1 MSAASAPDALPEAEL
16 LELLRSWAPQQRW
29 YPAKGRDAVLELLG
43 VVPLEAPAGA
53 AGGPADCSLHV
64 VAVRTDE
71 GAAVVQVPLAVR
83 PAPRE
88 DAPDASLVGR
98 LADGHA
104 VYDGPADPTCV
115 AALLALMAGGTTTA
129 GAPDGGAVT
138 ASTDGGAVTAGTD
151 GGAGAAST
159 AGGTGAASTTVT
171 AAGAAGA
178 TGTLA
183 PGASLDPSATS
194 RVLGGEQS
202 NTSVV
207 VGADGPE
214 PAILKVFRVLSPG
227 ENPDVVVAAALWGAG
242 VPQVARPLGWVTGAW
257 TDADGTPVTGHLA
270 VVSEFLTGAQ
280 DAWREACRAVED
292 GTSFAEGARTLGRAT
307 AEVHRAL
314 ADAFGRTPVTEEGR
328 GALVEGLRERVR
340 WALRSAPALA
350 PHRAAL
356 EAHAASLADLPP
368 AEELPPLQRVHGD
381 YHLGQV
387 LSVPGRG
394 WVVLD
399 FEGEPLRPL
408 SERVRPDVAVRDV
421 VGMLRSLDYAGA
433 HVAAGRRDEALAAR
447 AAAWTAEAVDAF
459 LAGVA
464 EVDDDPRAAPGTA
477 LSRALLLDK
486 ALYEV
491 VYETQQRPQWL
502 PVPLGAV
509 ERLLGEAPTDSPE
522 ETAVDDTTSPAG
534 ATGAPQTASRRPV
547 DGGALDAVAHG
558 AHPFPHDVLG
568 PHPHDG
574 AVTVRVRRPFAERVA
589 VTTAAGRTELE
600 HEHDGVWAGVLPV
613 AEVPDYRVES
623 TWPGGGTDVS
633 DDPYRFWP
641 TLGEVDLHLI
651 GEGRH
656 EQLWTVLGARVLH
669 YPSELGDVT
678 GTSFS
683 VWAPH
688 ARGVRVVGGF
698 NHWDGRSH
706 AMRSLG
712 SSGVWELFVPGV
724 RGGEVYKLEIQ
735 GQDGVWRQK
744 ADPMARQTEVP
755 PATGSVVAESSYT
768 WSDDAWLAER
778 AARDPHSGPMSV
790 YEVHLGSWR
799 QGLSYTE
806 LAEQLVG
813 HVTALGFTHVELLP
827 VAEHPFG
834 GSWGYQVTSYY
845 APTSRFGSP
854 DEFRHL
860 VDALHAA
867 GIGVIVDWVPGHF
880 PKDEFALARFDGE
893 PLYEHP
899 DPRKGEH
906 VEWGT
911 LVPDYGRPE
920 VRNFF
925 VANAVYWLEE
935 FHVDGLRVDAVASM
949 LYLDY
954 SRTEWVPNRHGGR
967 EHLEAIEMLQEFNA
981 VAYRRVPGIVTIAEE
996 STAWPGVTRPTDA
1009 GGLGFGLK
1017 WNMGWMHDSLDYV
1030 GEDPMHRVHHH
1041 HKLTFSLVYAFSEQ
1055 YVLPISHD
1063 EVVYGKGSLLRK
1075 MPGDRWQQ
1083 LANVRAYLAFMWA
1096 HPGKQ
1101 LLFMGSEFAQ
1111 DAEWGES
1118 RSLDW
1123 WHLDDPGHLGV
1134 QKLVTE
1140 LNALYRAHPQLW
1152 ERDFD
1157 GSGFEWLDAD
1167 DAGRNTVSFVR
1178 RDAAGR
1184 PLVAVVNFAGQ
1195 PHEGYRVALPQG
1207 GAWRQVLSTDDVE
1220 FGGSGVTNT
1229 GPVRAEDVTWNGRP
1243 ASAELRVPPLGA
1255 VWLVPDDESER
1266 LAVDA
1271 TGSTSSAS
1279 S

>member
-1 MSAASAPDALPEAEL
+1 MSAGTAPDERVPQDEL
-16 LELLRSWAPQQRW
+16 LELLRAWMPGQRW
-29 YPAKGRDAVLELLG
+29 YPAKGRRADLELLG
-43 VVPLEAPAGA
+43 SVDLPTAPGA
-53 AGGPADCSLHV
+53 DGVACALHV
-64 VAVRTDE
+64 LAVRTED
-71 GAAVVQVPLAVR
+71 GPAVVQVPLAVR

-88 DAPDASLVGR
+88 GAEAALVGV
-98 LADGHA
+98 LADGRA
-104 VYDGPADPTCV
+104 VYDGPADPDLV
-115 AALLALMAGGTTTA
+115 AALLGLVATGG
-129 GAPDGGAVT
+129 
-138 ASTDGGAVTAGTD
+138 
-151 GGAGAAST
+151 
-159 AGGTGAASTTVT
+159 T
-171 AAGAAGA
+171 AAGDAPARAAGR
-178 TGTLA
+178 LA
-183 PGASLDPSATS
+183 PGASLDPAAAS

-207 VGADGPE
+207 LGAGTPD

-227 ENPDVVVAAALWGAG
+227 ENPDVVVATALWVAG
-242 VPQVARPLGWVTGAW
+242 CEQVARPLGWVSGSW
-257 TDADGTPVTGHLA
+257 TDADGTPATGHLA

-292 GTSFAEGARTLGRAT
+292 GTSFAEGARSLGRAT

-314 ADAFGRTPVTEEGR
+314 AGSFGRTPVTAAAR
-328 GALVEGLRERVR
+328 DDLVEGLRERVR

-350 PHRAAL
+350 AHREVL
-356 EAHAASLADLPP
+356 EAHAASLGDLPP

-387 LSVPGRG
+387 LAVPERG

-421 VGMLRSLDYAGA
+421 VGMVRSLDYAGA
-433 HVAAGRRDEALAAR
+433 HVVAGRQDEALAER
-447 AAAWTAEAVDAF
+447 AAAWTAEATEAF
-459 LAGVA
+459 LSGYA
-464 EVDDDPRAAPGTA
+464 EVDDDPRARPGTA
-477 LSRALLLDK
+477 LHRALLLDK

-509 ERLLGEAPTDSPE
+509 ERLLARTPSPSPE
-522 ETAVDDTTSPAG
+522 ETPVDDSTPADPGTSPAPTGDAPASAG
-534 ATGAPQTASRRPV
+534 AARHPV
-547 DGGALDAVAHG
+547 PGDVLDAVAHG
-558 AHPFPHDVLG
+558 AHAFPHDALG

-574 AVTVRVRRPFAERVA
+574 GVTVRVRRPLAERV
-589 VTTAAGRTELE
+589 VVVTAAGRTELE
-600 HEHDGVWAGVLPV
+600 HEHDGVWAGVLPTS
-613 AEVPDYRVES
+613 EVPDYRVET
-623 TWPGGGTDVS
+623 TWPGGASDTA

-656 EQLWTVLGARVLH
+656 EQLWTVLGARVLR
-669 YPSELGDVT
+669 YPGELGDVT
-678 GTSFS
+678 GTAFS

-712 SSGVWELFVPGV
+712 STGVWELFVPGV
-724 RGGEVYKLEIQ
+724 VSGEVYKLEIQ

-744 ADPMARQTEVP
+744 ADPMARATEVP
-755 PATGSVVAESSYT
+755 PATGSVVTESRYA
-768 WSDDAWLAER
+768 WGDQAWLERR
-778 AARDPHSGPMSV
+778 AARDPHSGPMST

-806 LAEQLVG
+806 LAEQLVS
-813 HVTALGFTHVELLP
+813 HVQALGFTHVELLP

-893 PLYEHP
+893 ALYEHP

-954 SRTEWVPNRHGGR
+954 SRESGQWVPNRHGGR

-981 VAYRRVPGIVTIAEE
+981 VCYRRVPGIVTIAEE

-1111 DAEWGES
+1111 DQEWGEG

-1123 WHLDDPGHLGV
+1123 WHLDDPGHRGV
-1134 QKLVTE
+1134 QQLVTD
-1140 LNALYRAHPQLW
+1140 LNALYVAHPQLW

-1167 DAGRNTVSFVR
+1167 DAGRNAVSFVR

-1207 GAWRQVLSTDDVE
+1207 GAWRQVLSTDDTAY
-1220 FGGSGVTNT
+1220 GGSGVTNT
-1229 GPVRAEDVTWNGRP
+1229 GPLQAEDVPWSGRD
-1243 ASAELRVPPLGA
+1243 ASVALRVPPLGA
-1255 VWLVPDDESER
+1255 VWLVPDDEDER
-1266 LAVDA
+1266 LAA
-1271 TGSTSSAS
+1271 GGAAGS
-1279 S
+1279 

>member
-1 MSAASAPDALPEAEL
+1 MSAHPARDAAGRTAPSLPEGL
-16 LELLRSWAPQQRW
+16 LALLDGWMPRQRW
-29 YPAKGRDAVLELLG
+29 YPAKG
-43 VVPLEAPAGA
+43 AGA
-53 AGGPADCSLHV
+53 AALDVLAVVPVPAAVPGRTAARPGAGVEVLV
-64 VAVRTDE
+64 VVLAVRTEDDV
-71 GAAVVQVPLAVR
+71 AVVQVPLALR
-83 PAPRE
+83 PA
-88 DAPDASLVGR
+88 DAPGDDASRVGV
-98 LADGHA
+98 LPDGRA
-104 VYDGPADPTCV
+104 VHDGPGDADAV
-115 AALLALMAGGTTTA
+115 AALLALVAGG
-129 GAPDGGAVT
+129 G
-138 ASTDGGAVTAGTD
+138 
-151 GGAGAAST
+151 
-159 AGGTGAASTTVT
+159 T
-171 AAGAAGA
+171 AAGEGGRADGR
-178 TGTLA
+178 LA
-183 PGASLDPSATS
+183 PGAAVDAAATS

-207 VGADGPE
+207 VGLGTDAPS
-214 PAILKVFRVLSPG
+214 ILKVFRVLSPG
-227 ENPDVVVAAALWGAG
+227 ENPDVVVATALWVAG
-242 VPQVARPLGWVTGAW
+242 CEQVARPLGWVSGSWA
-257 TDADGTPVTGHLA
+257 DADGTPATGHLA
-270 VVSEFLTGAQ
+270 VLSEFLTGAQ
-280 DAWREACRAVED
+280 DAWREAGRAVEE
-292 GTSFAEGARTLGRAT
+292 GESFADGARSLGRAT

-314 ADAFGRTPVTEEGR
+314 AGSFGRTPVTAEGR
-328 GALVEGLRERVR
+328 TALVDGLAERVR

-356 EAHAASLADLPP
+356 EEHVASLSDLPAP
-368 AEELPPLQRVHGD
+368 DRLPPLQRVHGD

-408 SERVRPDVAVRDV
+408 AERVRPDVAVRDV
-421 VGMLRSLDYAGA
+421 VGMVRSLDYAGA
-433 HVAAGRRDEALAAR
+433 HVVAERAGADGTTSPGDEALARR
-447 AAAWTAEAVDAF
+447 AAAWTAEATEAF
-459 LAGVA
+459 LAGYA
-464 EVDDDPRAAPGTA
+464 EVDDDPRTAPGTA
-477 LSRALLLDK
+477 LHRALLLDK

-491 VYETQQRPQWL
+491 VYETRSRPHWL

-509 ERLLGEAPTDSPE
+509 ERLLGTTPQAEGARGGAAAADAAGTTAPPATTTPAQEIPVDASTTPASPG
-522 ETAVDDTTSPAG
+522 PAAG
-534 ATGAPQTASRRPV
+534 HEPARAPV
-547 DGGALDAVAHG
+547 DGGALDAAAHG
-558 AHPFPHDVLG
+558 AYPFPHDVLG

-574 AVTVRVRRPFAERVA
+574 GVTVRVRRPLAERVEL
-589 VTTAAGRTELE
+589 VLEGDRRVPLE
-600 HEHDGVWAGVLPV
+600 HEHDGVWVGVVPG
-613 AEVPDYRVES
+613 ADVPDYRVET
-623 TWPGGGTDVS
+623 TWSGGVVDRA

-641 TLGEVDLHLI
+641 TLGEVDLHLVA
-651 GEGRH
+651 EGRH
-656 EQLWTVLGARVLH
+656 EQLWTALGARVLRF
-669 YPSELGDVT
+669 PSALGDVT

-706 AMRSLG
+706 ALRSLG

-724 RGGEVYKLEIQ
+724 GDGEVYKLEIQ
-735 GQDGVWRQK
+735 GQDGTWRQK
-744 ADPMARQTEVP
+744 ADPMARLAEVP
-755 PATGSVVAESSYT
+755 PATGSVVTESTYT
-768 WSDDAWLAER
+768 WGDDAWLERR
-778 AARDPHSGPMSV
+778 AATDPHSGPMSV

-867 GIGVIVDWVPGHF
+867 GIGVILDWVPGHF

-893 PLYEHP
+893 PLYEYP

-906 VEWGT
+906 PEWGT
-911 LVPDYGRPE
+911 LVPDYGRPQ
-920 VRNFF
+920 VRNFL

-935 FHVDGLRVDAVASM
+935 FHLDGIRVDAVASM

-954 SRTEWVPNRHGGR
+954 SRAEGQWVPNRYGGR
-967 EHLEAIEMLQEFNA
+967 EHLEAIELLQEFNA
-981 VAYRRVPGIVTIAEE
+981 VVYRRVPGIVTIAEE
-996 STAWPGVTRPTDA
+996 STAWPGVTRPTDG

-1017 WNMGWMHDSLDYV
+1017 WNMGWMHDTLDYV

-1063 EVVYGKGSLLRK
+1063 EVVHGKGSLLGK

-1083 LANVRAYLAFMWA
+1083 LAGVRAYLAYMWS

-1101 LLFMGSEFAQ
+1101 LLFMGQEFAQ
-1111 DAEWGES
+1111 EREWAEA

-1123 WHLDDPGHLGV
+1123 WLQDDPGHLGV
-1134 QKLVTE
+1134 QRLVSD
-1140 LNALYRAHPQLW
+1140 LNALYREHPQLW

-1157 GSGFEWLDAD
+1157 GAGFEWLDAD
-1167 DAGRNTVSFVR
+1167 DGAGNTVSFVR

-1184 PLVAVVNFAGQ
+1184 PLVAVVNFAGL
-1195 PHEGYRVALPQG
+1195 PHEDYRVALPQG
-1207 GAWRQVLSTDDVE
+1207 GTWRQLVSTDDVAY
-1220 FGGSGVTNT
+1220 GGSGVTNT
-1229 GPVRAEDVTWNGRP
+1229 GPVVAEDVPWHGRP
-1243 ASAELRVPPLGA
+1243 ASVALRVPPLGA
-1255 VWLVPDDESER
+1255 LWLVPEGLDDAAAAAGVE
-1266 LAVDA
+1266 VD
-1271 TGSTSSAS
+1271 G
-1279 S
+1279 

>member
-1 MSAASAPDALPEAEL
+1 MSAVSPLGADVLD
-16 LELLRSWAPQQRW
+16 LLRAWMPAQRW
-29 YPAKGRDAVLELLG
+29 YPAKGRRADLEPLAA
-43 VVPLEAPAGA
+43 VPLPTAGDGTECA
-53 AGGPADCSLHV
+53 LHV
-64 VAVRTDE
+64 LAVRTDD

-83 PAPRE
+83 PARRE
-88 DAPDASLVGR
+88 GADAALVGV
-98 LADGHA
+98 LADGRA
-104 VYDGPADPTCV
+104 VYDGPADPDLV
-115 AALLALMAGGTTTA
+115 AALLALVAG
-129 GAPDGGAVT
+129 DAVT
-138 ASTDGGAVTAGTD
+138 TGPAPAGEEPP
-151 GGAGAAST
+151 
-159 AGGTGAASTTVT
+159 
-171 AAGAAGA
+171 GAAGH
-178 TGTLA
+178 LA
-183 PGASLDPSATS
+183 PGASLDPAAAS

-207 VGADGPE
+207 LGAGTPD

-227 ENPDVVVAAALWGAG
+227 ENPDVVVATALWAAG
-242 VPQVARPLGWVTGAW
+242 CEQVARPLGWVSGAW
-257 TDADGTPVTGHLA
+257 NDADGAPVTGHLA
-270 VVSEFLTGAQ
+270 VVSEFLAGAQ

-292 GTSFAEGARTLGRAT
+292 GTSFAEGARSLGRAT

-314 ADAFGRTPVTEEGR
+314 AGAFGRTPVTDGAREE
-328 GALVEGLRERVR
+328 LVEGLRDRVR

-350 PHRAAL
+350 PHREVL
-356 EAHAASLADLPP
+356 EAHAVSLGDLPP

-387 LSVPGRG
+387 LAVPGRG

-433 HVAAGRRDEALAAR
+433 HVVAGRQDEALAAR
-447 AAAWTAEAVDAF
+447 AAAWTAEATEAF
-459 LAGVA
+459 LAGCA
-464 EVDDDPRAAPGTA
+464 EVDDDPRARPGTA
-477 LSRALLLDK
+477 LHRALLLDK

-509 ERLLGEAPTDSPE
+509 ERLLERSPSTSPE
-522 ETAVDDTTSPAG
+522 EIPVDASPPAAPGGATSSPGPAG
-534 ATGAPQTASRRPV
+534 PAADRSPSRHPV
-547 DGGALDAVAHG
+547 PGDVLDAVAHG
-558 AHPFPHDVLG
+558 AHAFPHDVLG

-574 AVTVRVRRPFAERVA
+574 GVTVRVRRPLAERV
-589 VTTAAGRTELE
+589 VVLTGAGRTELE

-613 AEVPDYRVES
+613 AEVPDYRVET
-623 TWPGGGTDVS
+623 TWPGGATDTA

-656 EQLWTVLGARVLH
+656 EQLWTVLGARVLR
-669 YPSELGDVT
+669 YPGELGEVV
-678 GTSFS
+678 GTAFS

-706 AMRSLG
+706 ALRSLG
-712 SSGVWELFVPGV
+712 STGVWELLVPGV
-724 RGGEVYKLEIQ
+724 VAGEVYKLEIQ

-744 ADPMARQTEVP
+744 ADPMARLAEVP
-755 PATGSVVAESSYT
+755 PATGSVVTESTY
-768 WSDDAWLAER
+768 AWGDQEWLEQR

-813 HVTALGFTHVELLP
+813 HVRALGFTHVELLP

-893 PLYEHP
+893 ALYEHP

-935 FHVDGLRVDAVASM
+935 FHIDGLRVDAVASM

-981 VAYRRVPGIVTIAEE
+981 VCYRRVPGIVTIAEE

-1030 GEDPMHRVHHH
+1030 SEDPMHRVHHH

-1083 LANVRAYLAFMWA
+1083 LANVRAYLAFMWS

-1111 DAEWGES
+1111 DQEWGES

-1134 QKLVTE
+1134 QRLVTD
-1140 LNALYRAHPQLW
+1140 LNSLYAAHPQLW

-1157 GSGFEWLDAD
+1157 GSGFAWLDAD

-1184 PLVAVVNFAGQ
+1184 PLVVVVNFAGQ
-1195 PHEGYRVALPQG
+1195 PHEDHRVALPQG
-1207 GAWRQVLSTDDVE
+1207 GTWRQVLSTDETVY
-1220 FGGSGVTNT
+1220 GGSGVTNT
-1229 GPVRAEDVTWNGRP
+1229 GPVQAEDAPWNGRP
-1243 ASAELRVPPLGA
+1243 TSAVLRVPPLGA
-1255 VWLVPDDESER
+1255 VWLVPDDEDER
-1266 LAVDA
+1266 LAVDGA
-1271 TGSTSSAS
+1271 ARR
-1279 S
+1279 

>member
-1 MSAASAPDALPEAEL
+1 MSPAARDRGPVDGGPADVDPQELRGLLDAWMPA
-16 LELLRSWAPQQRW
+16 QRW
-29 YPAKGRDAVLELLG
+29 YPAKGAAAEHELLG
-43 VVPLEAPAGA
+43 SVDLPAPAGSSTR
-53 AGGPADCSLHV
+53 CTVHL
-64 VAVRTDE
+64 VAVRTVE
-71 GAAVVQVPLAVR
+71 ETTLTQVPLAVR
-83 PAPRE
+83 PPR
-88 DAPDASLVGR
+88 DDAAGAAPDPSLVGV
-98 LADGHA
+98 LADGRGVH
-104 VYDGPADPTCV
+104 DGTADPDLV
-115 AALLALMAGGTTTA
+115 AALLRLMDEGGSVQ
-129 GAPDGGAVT
+129 GGA
-138 ASTDGGAVTAGTD
+138 
-151 GGAGAAST
+151 
-159 AGGTGAASTTVT
+159 T
-171 AAGAAGA
+171 AARGH
-178 TGTLA
+178 LA
-183 PGASLDPSATS
+183 PGARLDPSAGS
-194 RVLGGEQS
+194 KVLGGEQS

-207 VGADGPE
+207 IGAGGDAPS
-214 PAILKVFRVLSPG
+214 ILKVFRVLSPG
-227 ENPDVVVAAALWGAG
+227 ENPDVVVAAALWAAG
-242 VPQVARPLGWVTGAW
+242 CEQVAQPLGWVEGAW
-257 TDADGTPVTGHLA
+257 TTPDGAAVSGHLA

-292 GTSFAEGARTLGRAT
+292 GESFAGGARSLGRAT
-307 AEVHRAL
+307 ALVHRAL
-314 ADAFGRTPVTEEGR
+314 AESFGQTPVTQDGR
-328 GALVEGLRERVR
+328 EQLVRGLADRVR
-340 WALRSAPALA
+340 WALASAPALA
-350 PHRAAL
+350 PYADAL
-356 EAHAASLADLPP
+356 EQHVGSLEELPAAAD
-368 AEELPPLQRVHGD
+368 LPPLQRVHGD

-408 SERVRPDVAVRDV
+408 AERVRPDVAVRDV
-421 VGMLRSLDYAGA
+421 VGMVRSLDYAGA
-433 HVAAGRRDEALAAR
+433 HVSAGRGDAALTAR
-447 AAAWTAEAVDAF
+447 AEAWTAEATRA
-459 LAGVA
+459 LLEGYA
-464 EVDDDPRAAPGTA
+464 EVDDDPRHGPGSP
-477 LSRALLLDK
+477 LHRALLLDK

-491 VYETQQRPQWL
+491 VYETRQRPQWL

-509 ERLLGEAPTDSPE
+509 ERLLGAAPAHPPVDDPAPRPE
-522 ETAVDDTTSPAG
+522 ETPVDQTAAAPAG
-534 ATGAPQTASRRPV
+534 RGAADGARAPGRAPV
-547 DGGALDAVAHG
+547 DPGLLDAAAHG
-558 AHPFPHDVLG
+558 ATPFPHDALG

-574 AVTVRVRRPFAERVA
+574 GVTVRVRRPLAERVVV
-589 VTTAAGRTELE
+589 VTADGSVEAE
-600 HEHDGVWAGVLPV
+600 HEHDGVWVAVLPV
-613 AEVPDYRVES
+613 ADVPDYRVET
-623 TWPGGGTDVS
+623 TWSGGTTDTA

-656 EQLWTVLGARVLH
+656 EQLWTALGARVLR
-669 YPSELGDVT
+669 YPGGAMGDVT
-678 GTSFS
+678 GTAFG

-712 SSGVWELFVPGV
+712 GSGVWELFVPGV
-724 RGGEVYKLEIQ
+724 GDGEVYKLEIQ

-744 ADPMARQTEVP
+744 ADPMARLAEVP
-755 PATGSVVAESSYT
+755 PATGSVVTESSYA
-768 WSDDAWLAER
+768 WGDAAWLRER

-867 GIGVIVDWVPGHF
+867 GVGVILDWVPGHF

-893 PLYEHP
+893 PLYEYP

-906 VEWGT
+906 PEWGT

-920 VRNFF
+920 VRNFL

-935 FHVDGLRVDAVASM
+935 FHIDGIRVDAVASM

-954 SRTEWVPNRHGGR
+954 SREQGQWVPNRYGGR
-967 EHLEAIEMLQEFNA
+967 EHLEAIELLQEFNA
-981 VAYRRVPGIVTIAEE
+981 VSYRRVPGIVTIAEE

-1041 HKLTFSLVYAFSEQ
+1041 HRLTFSLVYAFSEQ

-1063 EVVYGKGSLLRK
+1063 EVVHGKGSLLRK

-1083 LANVRAYLAFMWA
+1083 LANVRAYLAYMWA

-1111 DAEWGES
+1111 DQEWGES

-1123 WHLDDPGHLGV
+1123 WHLDDPAHLGV
-1134 QKLVTE
+1134 QRLVGD
-1140 LNALYRAHPQLW
+1140 LNALYREHPQLW

-1157 GSGFEWLDAD
+1157 GDGFEWLDAD
-1167 DAGRNTVSFVR
+1167 DAGRNTISFVR

-1184 PLVAVVNFAGQ
+1184 PLVAVVNFAGA

-1207 GAWRQVLSTDDVE
+1207 GSWRQVLSTDDE
-1220 FGGSGVTNT
+1220 AYGGSGVVNT
-1229 GPVRAEDVTWNGRP
+1229 GTLQAEDVPWNGRE
-1243 ASAELRVPPLGA
+1243 ASLALRVPPLGA
-1255 VWLVPDDESER
+1255 LWLVPEG
-1266 LAVDA
+1266 VDQVA
-1271 TGSTSSAS
+1271 ASAGVGDGAPA
-1279 S
+1279 